1 MSEKGV
7 LDLEEKEE
15 NLVKQVCKE
24 YNLTANQLSE
34 KLDIP
39 RGTIGRWMSGK
50 DLPKTAELLLNY
62 MLENRKLEKKMESF
76 KIFRKALNEL

>member
-1 MSEKGV
+1 ME
-7 LDLEEKEE
+7 DKEE
-15 NLVKQVCKE
+15 NLVKQVCKAYE
-24 YNLTANQLSE
+24 LTANELSE

-50 DLPKTAELLLNY
+50 DLPRTAELLLNY

-76 KIFRKALNEL
+76 KIFKKALEGL

>member
-1 MSEKGV
+1 MV
-7 LDLEEKEE
+7 LEEKEE
-15 NLVKQVCKE
+15 NLVKKVCKE

-62 MLENRKLEKKMESF
+62 MLKNRKLEKKMESF
-76 KIFRKALNEL
+76 KIFKEALNEL

>member
-1 MSEKGV
+1 MEDK
-7 LDLEEKEE
+7 KE
-15 NLVKQVCKE
+15 NLVKKVCKE
-24 YNLTANQLSE
+24 YDLTANQLSE

>member
-1 MSEKGV
+1 
-7 LDLEEKEE
+7 LEDKEE
-15 NLVKQVCKE
+15 NLVKQVCKAYE
-24 YNLTANQLSE
+24 LTANELSE

-50 DLPKTAELLLNY
+50 DLPRTAELLLNY

-76 KIFRKALNEL
+76 KIFKKALEGL

>member
-1 MSEKGV
+1 ME
-7 LDLEEKEE
+7 DKEE
-15 NLVKQVCKE
+15 NLVKQVCKAYE
-24 YNLTANQLSE
+24 LTANELSE

-50 DLPKTAELLLNY
+50 DLPRTAELLLIY

-76 KIFRKALNEL
+76 KIFKKALEGL

>member
-1 MSEKGV
+1 MV
-7 LDLEEKEE
+7 VLEEKEE

-24 YNLTANQLSE
+24 YDLTANQLSE
-34 KLDIP
+34 KLEIP

-50 DLPKTAELLLNY
+50 ELPRTAELLLNY

-76 KIFRKALNEL
+76 KIFKKALNEL